1 MTEILRDKVLI
12 SLFFKFKIS
21 TIFYDISYF
30 LSLYFKRL
38 MSQDL
43 LLFVFIN
50 EISILTLY

>member
-21 TIFYDISYF
+21 TTFYDISDF